1 MRLFSGCKGTCP
13 KDRGLR
19 QEGKGAFLSVTR
31 MPSKTIA
38 GLMLFMFAA
47 SVALLPALA
56 VVQQS
61 RKSLGS
67 VSSRYSL
74 QDVRLLNAEE
84 INRRT
89 LALAA
94 EINASPK

>member
-1 MRLFSGCKGTCP
+1 MQGNLPQSSGF
-13 KDRGLR
+13 R

-61 RKSLGS
+61 WKSLGS

-74 QDVRLLNAEE
+74 QDVRLLNAEQ

-94 EINASPK
+94 EINATPK